1 MGARLRKRVLH
12 FAAFLVL
19 STGMAT
25 AQNRAIGLPD
35 APTPALR
42 RDSRA
47 LRQSGNV
54 AQSSPE
60 RFRPGLSTGLT
71 ARQKYK
77 LAWRRIISPQLPLRA
92 AFVSGWELGTDTGP
106 DIPTN
111 GWVPF
116 TERFGYNAASISTTI
131 FFNTALVPAMVH
143 QDPRYFPLGKGPV
156 KSRIRWAIRSEFVA
170 FRDDGR
176 TMPNYANLLGF
187 ALSSIAID
195 PFTPRDSAGFGDT
208 VERYTIKIGV
218 STGLN
223 VAREFHTLDYAK
235 LMLRRSKIHR

>member
-1 MGARLRKRVLH
+1 MDARLREGVLH
-12 FAAFLVL
+12 FAAFLAL

-25 AQNRAIGLPD
+25 AQNSAVGLPD
-35 APTPALR
+35 APTPALLS
-42 RDSRA
+42 DSRDA
-47 LRQSGNV
+47 WQSADV
-54 AQSSPE
+54 AQSPPARS
-60 RFRPGLSTGLT
+60 RPDLSTGLT

-106 DIPTN
+106 DLPTN

-131 FFNTALVPAMVH
+131 FFNTAVVPAMVH
-143 QDPRYFPLGKGPV
+143 QDPRYFPLGRGPI
-156 KSRIRWAIRSEFVA
+156 KSRILWVVRSEFVG
-170 FRDDGR
+170 FRDDGH

-195 PFTPRDSAGFGDT
+195 GFTPRDSASFGDT
-208 VERYTIKIGV
+208 VERYGIKIGV

-235 LMLRRSKIHR
+235 LMLRHSKIHR